1 MLLEKE
7 IGITDV
13 FDFDPAHHLARDGLD
28 VLVVDVYALE
38 AIDLLNGVDEIGL
51 CELLAKNGEKVMEVE
66 RAVNQGFASLDV
78 VTFLNVDVHATR
90 NGVFFGGF
98 AILALDVN
106 LAHALGDFAVA
117 NDAIDFA
124 DDGGI
129 LGLASLE
136 ELDDARETAGDV
148 LGLGGFARNLREHVA
163 GLDIVAVP
171 DHQVGAGRHEVL
183 FPYFAGRVADKN
195 GGLMLFVARG
205 QGHNVLRKAGDFVYL
220 LFDGD
225 AGLQVVEL
233 NRAGGFR

>member
-1 MLLEKE
+1 MAL
-7 IGITDV
+7 T
-13 FDFDPAHHLARDGLD
+13 R
-28 VLVVDVYALE
+28 YA
-38 AIDLLNGVDEIGL
+38 
-51 CELLAKNGEKVMEVE
+51 CELFAENCEKVVKVE
-66 RAVNQGFASLDV
+66 RAVYQSFASLDV
-78 VTFLNVDVHATR
+78 VAFLNVDVHAAW
-90 NGVFFGGF
+90 NGVFLGGLAVF
-98 AILALDVN
+98 AFDVD
-106 LAHALGDFAVA
+106 LTHALGDFAVTDGA
-117 NDAIDFA
+117 VDFA

-129 LGLASLE
+129 LGLACFE
-136 ELDDARETAGDV
+136 KFDDTRQTAGDV

-183 FPYFAGRVADKN
+183 FPDFAGRVADKN
-195 GGLMLFVARG
+195 GRLTLFIARG